1 MSTALFYIER
11 RMMDTQNLLVKGFEN
26 IVQENSTD
34 SNDKTFIGIIVDIL
48 GTRQYTIHYND
59 ADRPFRTHYNASLSV
74 GDTVHIVYPLGSSK
88 NAYMIEDTKLSKVV
102 VAGVSSVDGRTG
114 DVDLSDKYSLK
125 NKEHSHD
132 NKEVLDKISSERV
145 GSWDLKAEIS
155 EFASIYDFPTIGEKG
170 VIYIITKG
178 DKVNKQYRWDS
189 VDLKYYELSPGNDWH
204 DIKIVNGG
212 EIK

>member
-1 MSTALFYIER
+1 
-11 RMMDTQNLLVKGFEN
+11 MDTQNLFVKGLEN
-26 IVQENSTD
+26 ISQNSNND
-34 SNDKTFIGIIVDIL
+34 VNDKTYVGVIIDIIGTKKYVI
-48 GTRQYTIHYND
+48 RYND
-59 ADRPFRTHYNASLSV
+59 AERKFNTKYNGALTI
-74 GDTVHIVYPLGSSK
+74 GDIVHIVYPMGSSS
-88 NAYMIEDTKLSKVV
+88 NAYMIEDVKFSGGSGSAVS
-102 VAGVSSVDGRTG
+102 GVSSVDGRTG

-145 GSWDLKAEIS
+145 GLWDLKAEIS

-178 DKVNKQYRWDS
+178 DKANKQYRWDS

>member
-1 MSTALFYIER
+1 
-11 RMMDTQNLLVKGFEN
+11 MDTQNLFVKGLEN
-26 IVQENSTD
+26 ISQNSNND
-34 SNDKTFIGIIVDIL
+34 VNDKTYVGVIIDIIGTKKYVI
-48 GTRQYTIHYND
+48 RYND
-59 ADRPFRTHYNASLSV
+59 AERKFNTKYNGALTI
-74 GDTVHIVYPLGSSK
+74 GDIVHIVYPMGSSS
-88 NAYMIEDTKLSKVV
+88 NAYMIEDVKFSGESGSAVS
-102 VAGVSSVDGRTG
+102 GVSSVDGRTG

-178 DKVNKQYRWDS
+178 DKANKQYRWDS

>member
-1 MSTALFYIER
+1 
-11 RMMDTQNLLVKGFEN
+11 MDTQNLFVKGLEN
-26 IVQENSTD
+26 ISQNSNND
-34 SNDKTFIGIIVDIL
+34 INDKTYIGVIVDII
-48 GTRQYTIHYND
+48 GTKKYVVRYND
-59 ADRPFRTHYNASLSV
+59 AERKFNTKYNGALTI
-74 GDTVHIVYPLGSSK
+74 GDIVHIVYPMGSSS
-88 NAYMIEDTKLSKVV
+88 NAYMIEDVKFSSGSGTAVS
-102 VAGVSSVDGRTG
+102 GVSSVDGRTG

-145 GSWDLKAEIS
+145 GLWDLKAEIS

-178 DKVNKQYRWDS
+178 DKANKQYRWDS

>member
-1 MSTALFYIER
+1 
-11 RMMDTQNLLVKGFEN
+11 MDTQNLFVKGLEN
-26 IVQENSTD
+26 ISQNSNND
-34 SNDKTFIGIIVDIL
+34 VNDKTYVGVIIDIIGTKKYVI
-48 GTRQYTIHYND
+48 RYND
-59 ADRPFRTHYNASLSV
+59 AERKFNTKYNGALTI
-74 GDTVHIVYPLGSSK
+74 GDIVHIVYPMGSSS
-88 NAYMIEDTKLSKVV
+88 NAYMIEDVKFSGRSGTAVS
-102 VAGVSSVDGRTG
+102 GVSSVDGRTG

-132 NKEVLDKISSERV
+132 NKVILDKITNEKMA
-145 GSWDLKAEIS
+145 SWDLKAKIS

-178 DKVNKQYRWDS
+178 DKANKQYRWDS

-204 DIKIVNGG
+204 DIKTVNGG

>member
-1 MSTALFYIER
+1 
-11 RMMDTQNLLVKGFEN
+11 MDTQNLFVKGLEN
-26 IVQENSTD
+26 ISQNSNND
-34 SNDKTFIGIIVDIL
+34 VNDKTYVGVIIDIIGTKKYVI
-48 GTRQYTIHYND
+48 QYND
-59 ADRPFRTHYNASLSV
+59 AERKFNTKYNGALTI
-74 GDTVHIVYPLGSSK
+74 GDIVHIVYPMGSSS
-88 NAYMIEDTKLSKVV
+88 NAYMIEDVKFSGGSGSAVS
-102 VAGVSSVDGRTG
+102 GVSSVDGRTG

-178 DKVNKQYRWDS
+178 DKANKQYRWDS

>member
-1 MSTALFYIER
+1 
-11 RMMDTQNLLVKGFEN
+11 MDTQNLFVKGLEN
-26 IVQENSTD
+26 ISQNSNND
-34 SNDKTFIGIIVDIL
+34 INDKTYVGVIIDIIGTKKYVI
-48 GTRQYTIHYND
+48 RYND
-59 ADRPFRTHYNASLSV
+59 AERKFNTKYNGALTI
-74 GDTVHIVYPLGSSK
+74 GDIVHIVYPMGSSS
-88 NAYMIEDTKLSKVV
+88 NAYMIEDIKFSGGNGTAVS
-102 VAGVSSVDGRTG
+102 GVSSVDGRTG

-178 DKVNKQYRWDS
+178 DKANKQYRWDS

>member
-1 MSTALFYIER
+1 
-11 RMMDTQNLLVKGFEN
+11 MDTQNLLVKGFEN
-26 IVQENSTD
+26 ISQNNYND
-34 SNDKTFIGIIVDIL
+34 INDKTYIGVIVDII
-48 GTRQYTIHYND
+48 GTKKYVVRYND
-59 ADRPFRTHYNASLSV
+59 AERKFNTKYNGALTI
-74 GDTVHIVYPLGSSK
+74 GDIVHIVYPMGSSS
-88 NAYMIEDTKLSKVV
+88 NAYMIEDVKFSSGSGTAVS
-102 VAGVSSVDGRTG
+102 GVSSVDGRTG

-145 GSWDLKAEIS
+145 GLWDLKAEIS

-178 DKVNKQYRWDS
+178 DKANKQYRWDS

>member
-1 MSTALFYIER
+1 
-11 RMMDTQNLLVKGFEN
+11 MDTQNLLVKGFEN
-26 IVQENSTD
+26 ISQNNYNNI
-34 SNDKTFIGIIVDIL
+34 NDKTYIGVIVDII
-48 GTRQYTIHYND
+48 GTKKYVIRYND
-59 ADRPFRTHYNASLSV
+59 AERKFNTKYNGALTV
-74 GDTVHIVYPLGSSK
+74 GDIVHIVYPMGNYS
-88 NAYMIEDTKLSKVV
+88 NAYMIEDVKFSSGSGTAVS
-102 VAGVSSVDGRTG
+102 GVSSVDGRTG

-155 EFASIYDFPTIGEKG
+155 EFASIYDFPTVGKKS
-170 VIYIITKG
+170 VIYIVTKG
-178 DKVNKQYRWDS
+178 DNANKQYRWDS

>member
-1 MSTALFYIER
+1 
-11 RMMDTQNLLVKGFEN
+11 MDTQNLFVKGLEN
-26 IVQENSTD
+26 ISQNSNND
-34 SNDKTFIGIIVDIL
+34 VNDKTYVGVIIDIIGTKKYVI
-48 GTRQYTIHYND
+48 RYND
-59 ADRPFRTHYNASLSV
+59 AERKFNTKYNGALTI
-74 GDTVHIVYPLGSSK
+74 GDIVHIVYPMGSSS
-88 NAYMIEDTKLSKVV
+88 NAYMIEDVKFSGGSGSAVS
-102 VAGVSSVDGRTG
+102 GVSSVDGRTG

-178 DKVNKQYRWDS
+178 DKANKQYRWDS
-189 VDLKYYELSPGNDWH
+189 IDLKYYELSPGNDWH